1 MLKGLEITLTYPP
14 GTKSPTAYEIERLA
28 RHAREIAE
36 KNAPSVA
43 VPADQAGTGP
53 EHDPVLEALDQ
64 AERTLDKLL
73 VRYEDCKQMAAALEH
88 VRQTRHA
95 ELLFNPH
102 RRRGPE

>member
-1 MLKGLEITLTYPP
+1 MLNEINVTFTLPP
-14 GTKSPTAYEIERLA
+14 GTKTPTLVELER
-28 RHAREIAE
+28 IAE
-36 KNAPSVA
+36 IVRESCH
-43 VPADQAGTGP
+43 
-53 EHDPVLEALDQ
+53 EDPVIEAIDQ

-73 VRYEDCKQMAAALEH
+73 VRYEDSKQMAAALEH